1 MKMIRWS
8 GLIAFV
14 VIVGLITT
22 FNLFFLDS
30 IVKGALEKQASLIV
44 GARVDIGDLAFKIFG
59 LHIDIR
65 NLQVTNPDQPMR
77 NTFETGNVSFDL
89 AAGPLLKK
97 KIIIEKMGI
106 TDLAFNTARK
116 TSGALP
122 ARLIKKK
129 RAAAKKPTDA
139 TTPAEKGQ
147 LEKCVLPDF
156 AALSDLKKRSHK
168 DLLGNANLKSSAFL
182 SDYRK
187 KISQTRQSW
196 EKRLDALPSKES
208 LNADLKSLQELTDQ
222 RPKDI
227 TRIPAYLEKVNAL
240 RQRVTTS
247 KNSLIAARKDFQS
260 EIGGLRSSL
269 SRKEMGKL
277 KNKDLTDVMATLNI
291 KPPSTEDLVCVLIGK
306 NIAKKVNYGITWY
319 RKLNDFMPA
328 GKPKAEKEK
337 PRTVPRMKG
346 VDVRFPITGRYPDFL
361 LEKAVFS
368 AKPAL
373 PAEPGKLVV
382 TDLAGKLEGL
392 TSQPAIYGKP
402 AIVNLKGSLAGG
414 KAKEVSL
421 SGILD
426 HRDTPAKDSVKLN
439 IEKLRLRPEDSVI
452 SEKSPLQLTSAYLNV
467 NSDLHVSGENLN
479 GRVRMTIRDPEV
491 TVAPEASV
499 LAGLFKNIGPFD
511 IAISIAGT
519 LDQPSMTMSS
529 SLTNT
534 LKSRFQG
541 IIKKE
546 MGDVQNNLK
555 QAIASRLQKDLK
567 EGKSDTDTLEKSVMD
582 SIGDRLNITN
592 LILKKKPG
600 PKTPGDKSTPVD
612 LLKKRLPFPY

>member
-22 FNLFFLDS
+22 FNLFFLDN
-30 IVKGALEKQASLIV
+30 IVKGALEKRASLIV
-44 GARVDIGDLAFKIFG
+44 GARVNIGDLVFKIFG

-77 NTFETGNVSFDL
+77 NTFETGTVSFDL

-97 KIIIEKMGI
+97 KFIIEKMGI

-122 ARLIKKK
+122 ARLKKK
-129 RAAAKKPTDA
+129 RETAKKPTDA
-139 TTPAEKGQ
+139 STPAEKGQ

-156 AALSDLKKRSHK
+156 AALSDFKKRSPE
-168 DLLGNANLKSSAFL
+168 DLLGNVKLKSSAFL
-182 SDYRK
+182 ADYRK
-187 KISQTRQSW
+187 KILQTRQSW
-196 EKRLDALPSKES
+196 EKRLEDLPSKES
-208 LNADLKSLQELTDQ
+208 LNADLKSLQELTSQ

-227 TRIPAYLEKVNAL
+227 TRLPAYLEKVNAL
-240 RQRVTTS
+240 RQSVTSS
-247 KNSLIAARKDFQS
+247 KNSLIAAQKDFQS

-269 SRKEMGKL
+269 SRKEMEKL

-319 RKLNDFMPA
+319 RKLNEFMPA
-328 GKPKAEKEK
+328 GKPKVKKEK

-346 VDVRFPITGRYPDFL
+346 VDVRFPITDRYPDFL
-361 LEKAVFS
+361 IEKATFS
-368 AKPAL
+368 AKPGL
-373 PAEPGKLVV
+373 SAEPEKLVV
-382 TDLAGKLEGL
+382 TDLAGKFEGL

-426 HRDTPAKDSVKLN
+426 HRDTPAKDTVKLI

-452 SEKSPLQLTSAYLNV
+452 SDKSPLQLTSAYLNV
-467 NSDLHVSGENLN
+467 NSDLHISGENLN
-479 GRVRMTIRDPEV
+479 GRVRMTVQEPEV
-491 TVAPEASV
+491 TVASEASI
-499 LAGLFKNIGPFD
+499 LAGLFKNIDPFD
-511 IAISIAGT
+511 ITISIAGT
-519 LDQPSMTMSS
+519 LDQPSMTLSS

-534 LKSRFQG
+534 LKSRFQT
-541 IIKKE
+541 IVQKE

-555 QAIASRLQKDLK
+555 KAIASRLEKDLK
-567 EGKSDTDTLEKSVMD
+567 ESSSDTDNLEKSIMD
-582 SIGDRLNITN
+582 SLTDRLNIAGP
-592 LILKKKPG
+592 ILKKKTG
-600 PKTPGDKSTPVD
+600 PETPGDKAKPTD
-612 LLKKRLPFPY
+612 LLKRKLPFPY